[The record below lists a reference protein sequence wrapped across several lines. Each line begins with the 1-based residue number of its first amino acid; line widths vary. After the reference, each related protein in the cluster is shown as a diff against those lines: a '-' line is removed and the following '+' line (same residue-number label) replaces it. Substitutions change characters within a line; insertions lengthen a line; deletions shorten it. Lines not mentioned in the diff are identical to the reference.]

1 MTKQTPEAKVKRAI
15 KEALN
20 AYGAYHCMPPAN
32 GYGRSGIPDILACY
46 RGQFIAI
53 EAKAGRNR
61 TTALQDLELDKIRTT
76 GGISLVINELNLD
89 TLLTV
94 LDDLQQ
100 RGRP

>member
-1 MTKQTPEAKVKRAI
+1 MATTPEAKVKRAI

-53 EAKAGRNR
+53 EAKAGKNT
-61 TTALQDLELDKIRTT
+61 TTALQDLELDKIRSA
-76 GGISLVINELNLD
+76 GGISLVINERN
-89 TLLTV
+89 
-94 LDDLQQ
+94 LDDLTQVLDRLQ
-100 RGRP
+100 YGE